1 MQKVRVRFA
10 PSPTGYLH
18 IGGARTALF
27 NWLFAKKH
35 NGKYILRIEDT
46 DAERLKEDS
55 VSQVL
60 SSLKWLG
67 IDWDEGPEK
76 GGDFGPY
83 FQSQRQELY
92 TNAAHTL
99 IQENKAYRCFCSVG
113 EIEAERQRQRQ
124 EGTPFRYPGKCRNL
138 SPEEVQDRLNH
149 GLSSV
154 IRIQVPDAG
163 RVVVEDIIR
172 GTVSFEAE
180 QFDDFI
186 IIKSNGSAA
195 YNFAC
200 VVDDYEMQI
209 SHVIRAEEHLSNTPK
224 QCLIYRALGY
234 EIPLFAHLSMILA
247 PDRSKLSKRHGA
259 TAVGEFQEMGCLPEA
274 LVNYLTLLGW
284 SPTEE
289 QSEIISPDQ
298 TIHSFT
304 LEKVSKTAAV
314 YDVQKLVWLNGQYM
328 TTYAIDSLSLQAI
341 PFFIQAGLI
350 SHLDAKEKREYIID
364 VVSVV
369 RERVRT
375 LRELAE
381 ASRYFFQ
388 DIVDYDEKGL
398 EKYFIKQEGVEALLS
413 KGRECLNS
421 LDSFNIESVESAY
434 RQLMNELKIK
444 GGILI
449 HPTRLALTGRT
460 VSPGLFEVM
469 TLLGKRKSL
478 ERLDKA
484 IEFIQKA
491 QLNSSVTNSLFTC
504 RQGLVVFSNMRL

>member
-1 MQKVRVRFA
+1 MKKVRVRFA

-35 NGKYILRIEDT
+35 NGKLVLRIEDT
-46 DAERLKEDS
+46 DTERLKEDS
-55 VSQVL
+55 VSQIL

-83 FQSQRQELY
+83 FQSQRHELY
-92 TNAAHTL
+92 TKAAQTL
-99 IQENKAYRCFCSVG
+99 IEENKAYHCFCSVE
-113 EIEAERQRQRQ
+113 EIEEDRQRQRQ
-124 EGTPFRYPGKCRNL
+124 VGAPFRYQGKCRNL
-138 SPEEVQDRLNH
+138 SPEEVQERLKQ

-154 IRIQVPDAG
+154 IRIKVPG
-163 RVVVEDIIR
+163 LGQVVVDDIIR
-172 GTVSFEAE
+172 GTVSFESE

-186 IIKSNGSAA
+186 IMKSNGSPA

-200 VVDDYEMQI
+200 VVDDNAMQI

-224 QCLIYRALGY
+224 QWLIYRALGY

-259 TAVGEFQEMGCLPEA
+259 TAVGEFQEMGCLAEA
-274 LVNYLTLLGW
+274 LANYLTLLGW

-289 QSEIISPDQ
+289 QGEIITPDQ
-298 TIHSFT
+298 TISSFL
-304 LEKVSKTAAV
+304 LERVSKTAAV
-314 YDVQKLVWLNGQYM
+314 YDVQKLIWLNGQYM
-328 TTYAIDSLSLQAI
+328 TSYDLESLTLQAI

-350 SHLDAKEKREYIID
+350 DSEVEERRAYIRD
-364 VVSVV
+364 VVGVV
-369 RERVRT
+369 RERVKT
-375 LRELAE
+375 LGELAE

-388 DIVDYDEKGL
+388 DIGGYDEKGVQ
-398 EKYFIKQEGVEALLS
+398 KYFIKQEGVEALLS
-413 KGRECLNS
+413 KGRDCLAT
-421 LDSFNIESVESAY
+421 LDCFDIESIESAY
-434 RQLMNELKIK
+434 RNLMDELKIK
-444 GGILI
+444 GGVII

-469 TLLGKRKSL
+469 AILGKQRCL

-484 IEFIQKA
+484 MEFVNKKV
-491 QLNSSVTNSLFTC
+491 SEMTSL
-504 RQGLVVFSNMRL
+504 

>member
-1 MQKVRVRFA
+1 MENVRVRFA

-35 NGKYILRIEDT
+35 NGKLILRIEDT
-46 DAERLKEDS
+46 DTERLKEDS
-55 VSQVL
+55 VSQIL
-60 SSLKWLG
+60 SSLRWLG

-92 TNAAHTL
+92 TQAVQTL
-99 IQENKAYRCFCSVG
+99 IQENKAYHCFCSVE
-113 EIEAERQRQRQ
+113 EIEEERQKQRQ
-124 EGTPFRYPGKCRNL
+124 AGTPFRYPGKCRNL
-138 SPEEVQDRLNH
+138 SHEEVQNRLKQ

-154 IRIQVPDAG
+154 IRIKVPDAG
-163 RVVVEDIIR
+163 QVIVEDIIR
-172 GTVSFEAE
+172 GTVTFESE

-186 IIKSNGSAA
+186 IMKSNGTPA

-200 VVDDYEMQI
+200 VVDDHAMQI

-224 QCLIYRALGY
+224 QCLVYRALDY

-289 QSEIISPDQ
+289 QSEIISPAQ
-298 TIHSFT
+298 TIPSFS

-314 YDVQKLVWLNGQYM
+314 YDVVKLVWLNGQYM
-328 TTYAIDSLSLQAI
+328 TNHDLDSLTLQTV
-341 PFFIQAGLI
+341 PFFIQSGLI
-350 SHLDAKEKREYIID
+350 SDLEGEEKRGYIRD
-364 VVSVV
+364 VVNVV

-375 LRELAE
+375 LEELAE

-388 DIVDYDEKGL
+388 DIVSYDEKGQQ
-398 EKYFIKQEGVEALLS
+398 KYFVKQEGVEALLS
-413 KGRECLNS
+413 MGRECLRT
-421 LDSFNIESVESAY
+421 LVCFDEESIESAY
-434 RQLMNELKIK
+434 RQLMDELKIK
-444 GGILI
+444 GGVII

-469 TLLGKRKSL
+469 ALLGKKKCL

-484 IEFIQKA
+484 IEFIQTKN
-491 QLNSSVTNSLFTC
+491 L
-504 RQGLVVFSNMRL
+504 

>member
-1 MQKVRVRFA
+1 MEKVRVRFA

-35 NGKYILRIEDT
+35 NGKLVLRIEDT
-46 DAERLKEDS
+46 DTERLKDDS
-55 VSQVL
+55 VSQIL
-60 SSLKWLG
+60 NSLRWLG

-83 FQSQRQELY
+83 FQSQRQVFY
-92 TNAAHTL
+92 TEAAQTL
-99 IQENKAYRCFCSVG
+99 IQENKAYHCFCSVE
-113 EIEAERQRQRQ
+113 EIEEERQKQRQ
-124 EGTPFRYPGKCRNL
+124 EGTPFRYPGKCRHL
-138 SPEEVQDRLNH
+138 SAEEVQDRLKQ

-154 IRIQVPDAG
+154 IRIKVPDTG
-163 RVVVEDIIR
+163 QVLVEDIIR
-172 GTVSFEAE
+172 GSVNFEAE

-186 IIKSNGSAA
+186 IIKSNGTAA

-200 VVDDYEMQI
+200 VVDDSAMQI

-259 TAVGEFQEMGCLPEA
+259 TAVGEFREMGCLPEA

-298 TIHSFT
+298 TIPSFE

-314 YDVQKLVWLNGQYM
+314 YDVQKLIWLNGQYL
-328 TTYAIDSLSLQAI
+328 TAYNSDALTGQAI

-350 SHLDAKEKREYIID
+350 SHLEAEEKREYIRE

-369 RERVRT
+369 KERVRT
-375 LRELAE
+375 LAELAE
-381 ASRYFFQ
+381 ASRYFFE
-388 DIVDYDEKGL
+388 DIVSYDEKGR
-398 EKYFIKQEGVEALLS
+398 EKYFLKQEGVAALLS
-413 KGRECLNS
+413 KGSECLS
-421 LDSFNIESVESAY
+421 TLDHFDVESVESAY
-434 RQLMNELKIK
+434 RQLMDDLKIK
-444 GGILI
+444 GGVII

-469 TLLGKRKSL
+469 GLLGKRKCL
-478 ERLDKA
+478 ERLAEA
-484 IEFIQKA
+484 IEFIKK
-491 QLNSSVTNSLFTC
+491 
-504 RQGLVVFSNMRL
+504 

>member
-1 MQKVRVRFA
+1 MKKVRVRFA

-27 NWLFAKKH
+27 NWLFAKKY
-35 NGKYILRIEDT
+35 NGKLILRIEDT
-46 DAERLKEDS
+46 DTERLKENS
-55 VSQVL
+55 VSQIL

-83 FQSQRQELY
+83 FQSQRQEHY
-92 TNAAHTL
+92 TKAAQTL
-99 IQENKAYRCFCSVG
+99 IQENKAYHCFCSVE
-113 EIEAERQRQRQ
+113 EIQEEREKQRQD
-124 EGTPFRYPGKCRNL
+124 GKPFRYQGKCRNL
-138 SPEEVQDRLNH
+138 SHEEVEDRLKQ
-149 GLSSV
+149 GLPSV
-154 IRIQVPDAG
+154 IRIKVPDVG
-163 RVVVEDIIR
+163 QVIVEDIIR
-172 GTVSFEAE
+172 GTVSFESE

-186 IIKSNGSAA
+186 IMKSNGTPA

-200 VVDDYEMQI
+200 AVDDNAMQI

-284 SPTEE
+284 SPAEE

-298 TIHSFT
+298 TIPSFS

-314 YDVQKLVWLNGQYM
+314 YDVQKLIWLNGQYI
-328 TTYAIDSLSLQAI
+328 TTYQLDSLTLQAI
-341 PFFIQAGLI
+341 PFFIQAHLI
-350 SHLDAKEKREYIID
+350 TRLEAEEKREYIRN
-364 VVSVV
+364 VVRVV

-375 LRELAE
+375 LGELAE

-388 DIVDYDEKGL
+388 DIVGYDEEGL
-398 EKYFIKQEGVEALLS
+398 EKYFIKQEGVAALLT
-413 KGRECLNS
+413 KGRECLNT
-421 LDSFNIESVESAY
+421 LEEFDVESTESAY
-434 RQLMNELKIK
+434 RQLMDELKIK
-444 GGILI
+444 GGIII

-460 VSPGLFEVM
+460 VSPGLFDVM
-469 TLLGKRKSL
+469 AQLGKRKCL

-484 IEFIQKA
+484 LEFIEKIK
-491 QLNSSVTNSLFTC
+491 
-504 RQGLVVFSNMRL
+504 

>member
-1 MQKVRVRFA
+1 MKKVRVRFA

-35 NGKYILRIEDT
+35 NGKLILRIEDT
-46 DAERLKEDS
+46 DAERFKEDS
-55 VSQVL
+55 INQIL

-92 TNAAHTL
+92 TKAAQTL
-99 IQENKAYRCFCSVG
+99 VQENKAYHCFCSVE
-113 EIEAERQRQRQ
+113 EIEEERQRQRQ
-124 EGTPFRYPGKCRNL
+124 EGAPFRYQRTCQNL
-138 SPEEVQDRLNH
+138 SPEEVQARLKQ

-154 IRIQVPDAG
+154 IRIKVPDVG
-163 RVVVEDIIR
+163 QVLVEDIIR
-172 GTVSFEAE
+172 SKVSFESE

-186 IIKSNGSAA
+186 IIKSNGTPA

-200 VVDDYEMQI
+200 VVDDNAMQI

-259 TAVGEFQEMGCLPEA
+259 TAVDEFQEMGCLPEA

-289 QSEIISPDQ
+289 QSELISPDQ
-298 TIHSFT
+298 TIPSFS

-314 YDVQKLVWLNGQYM
+314 YDVQKLIWLNGQYM
-328 TTYAIDSLSLQAI
+328 TTYDSDSLTLQAI

-350 SHLDAKEKREYIID
+350 SPSEVEEKREYLRD

-369 RERVRT
+369 KEKVRT
-375 LRELAE
+375 LRELE
-381 ASRYFFQ
+381 EESRYFFQ
-388 DIVDYDEKGL
+388 DIVSFDDKGL
-398 EKYFIKQEGVEALLS
+398 EKYFLKQEGVEALLS
-413 KGRECLNS
+413 KGRECLDTLNYF
-421 LDSFNIESVESAY
+421 DVESIESAY
-434 RQLMNELKIK
+434 RRLMDELKIK
-444 GGILI
+444 GGIII

-469 TLLGKRKSL
+469 ALLGKRKCI

-484 IEFIQKA
+484 IEVIHKNDFA
-491 QLNSSVTNSLFTC
+491 NN
-504 RQGLVVFSNMRL
+504 

>member
-1 MQKVRVRFA
+1 MEKVRVRFA

-35 NGKYILRIEDT
+35 NGKLILRIEDT
-46 DAERLKEDS
+46 DTERLKEDS
-55 VSQVL
+55 VSQIL
-60 SSLKWLG
+60 SSLRWLG

-83 FQSQRQELY
+83 FQSQRQVLY
-92 TNAAHTL
+92 SEASQTL
-99 IQENKAYRCFCSVG
+99 IQENKAYHCFCSVE
-113 EIEAERQRQRQ
+113 EIEAERQKQRQ
-124 EGTPFRYPGKCRNL
+124 EGTPFRYQGKCRNL
-138 SPEEVQDRLNH
+138 SPDEVQDRLRQ
-149 GLSSV
+149 GIPSV
-154 IRIQVPDAG
+154 IRIKVPDTG
-163 RVVVEDIIR
+163 QVLVEDIIR

-186 IIKSNGSAA
+186 IMKSNGLPA

-200 VVDDYEMQI
+200 VVDDNAMQI

-224 QCLIYRALGY
+224 QGLIYCALGY

-298 TIHSFT
+298 TIPSFS
-304 LEKVSKTAAV
+304 LERVSKTAAV
-314 YDVQKLVWLNGQYM
+314 YDVQKLIWLNGQYM
-328 TTYAIDSLSLQAI
+328 TTYDLDSLTLQAI

-350 SHLDAKEKREYIID
+350 SELDAEGKREYVRD

-375 LRELAE
+375 LGELAE

-388 DIVDYDEKGL
+388 DIVTYDEKGL
-398 EKYFIKQEGVEALLS
+398 QKYFIKQAGVEALLS
-413 KGRECLNS
+413 MGRACLSS
-421 LDSFNIESVESAY
+421 LEHFDEESIESAY
-434 RQLMNELKIK
+434 RQLMDELKIK
-444 GGILI
+444 GGIII

-469 TLLGKRKSL
+469 ALLGRKKCL
-478 ERLDKA
+478 DRLDNSIA
-484 IEFIQKA
+484 FIQK
-491 QLNSSVTNSLFTC
+491 NNFE
-504 RQGLVVFSNMRL
+504 NN

>member
-1 MQKVRVRFA
+1 MEKVRVRFA

-35 NGKYILRIEDT
+35 NGKLILRIEDT
-46 DAERLKEDS
+46 DTDRLKEDS
-55 VSQVL
+55 VSQIL

-76 GGDFGPY
+76 GGEFGPY

-92 TNAAHTL
+92 TMAAQTL
-99 IQENKAYRCFCSVG
+99 IQENKAYHCFCSVE
-113 EIEAERQRQRQ
+113 EIEEERQKQRQ
-124 EGTPFRYPGKCRNL
+124 AGKPFRYPGKCRGL
-138 SPEEVQDRLNH
+138 SSEEVQTRLKQ
-149 GLSSV
+149 GLPSV
-154 IRIQVPDAG
+154 IRIIVPEVG
-163 RVVVEDIIR
+163 HVLVEDIIR

-186 IIKSNGSAA
+186 IMKSNGTAA

-200 VVDDYEMQI
+200 VVDDHAMQI

-234 EIPLFAHLSMILA
+234 ELPLFAHLSMILA

-284 SPTEE
+284 SPTEAQGE
-289 QSEIISPDQ
+289 LVTPDQ
-298 TIHSFT
+298 TIPYFS

-314 YDVQKLVWLNGQYM
+314 YDIHKLIWLNGQYM
-328 TTYAIDSLSLQAI
+328 TSYDIDSLTRQAI

-350 SHLDAKEKREYIID
+350 SDLEALEKREYIRD
-364 VVSVV
+364 VVNTV

-375 LRELAE
+375 LGELAE

-388 DIVDYDEKGL
+388 EIGDYDEKGQ
-398 EKYFIKQEGVEALLS
+398 EKYFIKQEGVEALLF
-413 KGRECLNS
+413 KGRECLNT
-421 LDSFNIESVESAY
+421 LDRFNVESVDSAY
-434 RQLMNELKIK
+434 RQLMDELQIK
-444 GGILI
+444 GGLII
-449 HPTRLALTGRT
+449 HPTRLAITGRT
-460 VSPGLFEVM
+460 VTPGLFEVM
-469 TLLGKRKSL
+469 ALLGKRKCI

-484 IEFIQKA
+484 IEFIQ
-491 QLNSSVTNSLFTC
+491 Q
-504 RQGLVVFSNMRL
+504 M

>member
-1 MQKVRVRFA
+1 MEKVRVRFA

-35 NGKYILRIEDT
+35 NGKLILRIEDT
-46 DAERLKEDS
+46 DTERFKEDS
-55 VSQVL
+55 VSQIL

-76 GGDFGPY
+76 GGNFGPY

-92 TNAAHTL
+92 TEAAQKL
-99 IQENKAYRCFCSVG
+99 IQENKAYHCFCSV
-113 EIEAERQRQRQ
+113 EEMEVERQKQRQ
-124 EGTPFRYPGKCRNL
+124 EGTPFRYQGRCRNL
-138 SPEEVQDRLNH
+138 SSEEVQDRLKQ

-154 IRIQVPDAG
+154 IRIKVPDVG
-163 RVVVEDIIR
+163 QVVVEDIIR
-172 GTVSFEAE
+172 GTVSFGSE

-186 IIKSNGSAA
+186 IIKSNGSPA

-200 VVDDYEMQI
+200 AVDDVAMQI

-289 QSEIISPDQ
+289 QSELISPDQ
-298 TIHSFT
+298 TIPSFS

-314 YDVQKLVWLNGQYM
+314 YDIQKLIWLNGQYM
-328 TTYAIDSLSLQAI
+328 TTYDVESLTQQAI

-350 SHLDAKEKREYIID
+350 SHLEVEEKREYIRD

-369 RERVRT
+369 KERVRT

-388 DIVDYDEKGL
+388 EIVCYDDKGL
-398 EKYFIKQEGVEALLS
+398 DKYFIKQEGVEVLLS
-413 KGRECLNS
+413 KGSECLKT
-421 LDSFNIESVESAY
+421 LDRFDVESIESAY
-434 RQLMNELKIK
+434 RQLMDELKIK
-444 GGILI
+444 GGIII

-469 TLLGKRKSL
+469 ALLGKQKCI
-478 ERLDKA
+478 ERLDNA
-484 IEFIQKA
+484 IEFIKKK
-491 QLNSSVTNSLFTC
+491 SLELT
-504 RQGLVVFSNMRL
+504 SI

>member
-1 MQKVRVRFA
+1 MEKIRVRFA

-35 NGKYILRIEDT
+35 NGKLILRIEDT
-46 DAERLKEDS
+46 DTERLKEDS
-55 VSQVL
+55 VSQIL

-67 IDWDEGPEK
+67 IDWDEGPGK

-92 TNAAHTL
+92 SKAAQTL
-99 IQENKAYRCFCSVG
+99 LQANKAYHCFCSVE
-113 EIEAERQRQRQ
+113 EIEEERQKQRQ
-124 EGTPFRYPGKCRNL
+124 AGMPFRYQGKCRNL
-138 SPEEVQDRLNH
+138 SPEEVQDRLKR
-149 GLSSV
+149 GLPSV
-154 IRIQVPDAG
+154 IRMKVPDAG
-163 RVVVEDIIR
+163 QVVVEDIIR
-172 GTVSFEAE
+172 GTVCFESE

-186 IIKSNGSAA
+186 IIKSDGSPA

-200 VVDDYEMQI
+200 VADDHAMQI

-284 SPTEE
+284 SPTGE
-289 QSEIISPDQ
+289 QGELISKDQ
-298 TIHSFT
+298 TIPSFS

-314 YDVQKLVWLNGQYM
+314 YDVQKLIWLNGQYM
-328 TTYAIDSLSLQAI
+328 TIYDLDSLTLQAI

-350 SHLDAKEKREYIID
+350 SNNEAEEKREYIRD
-364 VVSVV
+364 VVNTV

-375 LRELAE
+375 LGELTE

-388 DIVDYDEKGL
+388 DVVSYDEKGF
-398 EKYFIKQEGVEALLS
+398 EKYFVKQEGVEVLLT
-413 KGRECLNS
+413 KGRECLNT
-421 LDSFNIESVESAY
+421 LEQFDIESVESAY
-434 RQLMNELKIK
+434 RQLMDELKIK
-444 GGILI
+444 GGLII

-460 VSPGLFEVM
+460 VSPGLFDVM
-469 TLLGKRKSL
+469 ALLGKRKCL

-484 IEFIQKA
+484 IELIRK
-491 QLNSSVTNSLFTC
+491 NI
-504 RQGLVVFSNMRL
+504 

>member
-1 MQKVRVRFA
+1 MEKVRVRFA

-35 NGKYILRIEDT
+35 NGKLILRIEDT
-46 DAERLKEDS
+46 DTERLKEDS
-55 VSQVL
+55 VSQIL

-76 GGDFGPY
+76 GGDLGPY
-83 FQSQRQELY
+83 FQSQRQEIY
-92 TNAAHTL
+92 TKVAQTL
-99 IQENKAYRCFCSVG
+99 IQENKAYHCFCSVE
-113 EIEAERQRQRQ
+113 EIEEERQKQRQ
-124 EGTPFRYPGKCRNL
+124 AGTPFRYPGKCRNL
-138 SPEEVQDRLNH
+138 SHDEVEDRLKQ
-149 GLSSV
+149 GLASV
-154 IRIQVPDAG
+154 IRIKVPDAG
-163 RVVVEDIIR
+163 QVVVEDIIR
-172 GTVSFEAE
+172 GTVTFESE

-186 IIKSNGSAA
+186 IMKSNGTPA

-200 VVDDYEMQI
+200 VVDDHAMQI

-284 SPTEE
+284 SPTGE

-298 TIHSFT
+298 TIPSFS
-304 LEKVSKTAAV
+304 LEKVSKTSAV
-314 YDVQKLVWLNGQYM
+314 YDIVKLVWLNGQYM
-328 TTYAIDSLSLQAI
+328 TTYDLDSLTLQAT
-341 PFFIQAGLI
+341 PFFIKAGLM
-350 SHLDAKEKREYIID
+350 SDLEAEEKREYLRD
-364 VVSVV
+364 VVNVV

-375 LRELAE
+375 LGELAE

-388 DIVDYDEKGL
+388 DIVTYDKNGQ
-398 EKYFIKQEGVEALLS
+398 EKYFVKQEGVETLLS
-413 KGRECLNS
+413 KGRECLRTLECFDVES
-421 LDSFNIESVESAY
+421 IESTY
-434 RQLMNELKIK
+434 RQLMVELKIK
-444 GGILI
+444 GGIII

-469 TLLGKRKSL
+469 ALLGQRKCL

-484 IEFIQKA
+484 IEFIQKK
-491 QLNSSVTNSLFTC
+491 NFRND
-504 RQGLVVFSNMRL
+504 